1 VSDFEF
7 ETRRAR
13 LEPLFASARSL
24 LAADSE
30 RGRHA
35 RERLVA
41 SSGLSAQGVDFA
53 LLRCLEAAPDEAEI
67 AALIRATPSAQIA
80 HVLLSANV
88 FVAAHRAI
96 AIALSASD
104 QVRVRASR
112 REPEMAELL
121 LAGAPGSFQLVDELS
136 PRAGDR
142 LWAYGSDETMDEVA
156 VTLPPGVAFHPHG
169 SGFGVAVLDGTHGDA
184 ALSAM
189 LRSLA
194 EDIALFDQR
203 GCLSPRV
210 VVLQAEPALGEGL
223 ARELARELARALA
236 ELEQRVPRGQL
247 TVQELTE
254 IAKYRDAAYFTG
266 EVLEAGLGFVS
277 VADTAHSNGW
287 LLPPTG
293 RNIHVLTSPNALS
306 TLDRHRPL
314 LTSCAFAGEP
324 ALREALR
331 RALPGARLCRFGE
344 MQRPPFDGPVDRR
357 DL

>member
-1 VSDFEF
+1 MSDFDS
-7 ETRRAR
+7 RRAR
-13 LEPLFASARSL
+13 LEPLFESARSL
-24 LAADSE
+24 ADASTP
-30 RGRHA
+30 RGRLA

-53 LLRCLEAAPDEAEI
+53 LERCLEVAPDEQEI
-67 AALIRATPSAQIA
+67 AALIRSTPTAQVA

-96 AIALSASD
+96 AIALAASD

-121 LAGAPGSFQLVDELS
+121 LAGAPGSFQLVSELS
-136 PRAGDR
+136 PRSGDR

-156 VTLPPGVAFHPHG
+156 VTLPAGVALHAHG
-169 SGFGVAVLDGTHGDA
+169 SGFGAAVLEGAHSDA
-184 ALSAM
+184 ELSA
-189 LRSLA
+189 LLTALA

-210 VVLQAEPALGEGL
+210 VLVNAEREFASAL
-223 ARELARELARALA
+223 ARELAHEL
-236 ELEQRVPRGQL
+236 EMLEQRIPRGPL
-247 TVQELTE
+247 DAPELSE
-254 IAKYRDAAYFTG
+254 IAKYRDTAHFTG
-266 EVLEAGLGFVS
+266 EVFEAGLGFVS
-277 VADTAHSNGW
+277 LAHTGSW

-293 RNIHVLTSPNALS
+293 RNIHVLATPDPVATLSPY
-306 TLDRHRPL
+306 RPL

-324 ALREALR
+324 ARREALR
-331 RALPGARLCRFGE
+331 RSIPGARVCRFGE

>member
-1 VSDFEF
+1 MSDFEF

-13 LEPLFASARSL
+13 LEPLFESARSL
-24 LAADSE
+24 ADAATE
-30 RGRHA
+30 RGQRA

-53 LLRCLEAAPDEAEI
+53 LLRCLESAPDEAEI
-67 AALIRATPSAQIA
+67 AMLIRSTPSAQVA

-96 AIALSASD
+96 AIALSASE

-121 LAGAPGSFQLVDELS
+121 LAGAPGSFQLVNELS
-136 PRAGDR
+136 PHAGDR
-142 LWAYGSDETMDEVA
+142 LWAYGSDQTMDEVA
-156 VTLPPGVAFHPHG
+156 VTLPAGVAFHAHG
-169 SGFGVAVLDGTHGDA
+169 SGFGVAVLDGSHSESELN
-184 ALSAM
+184 ALLGA
-189 LRSLA
+189 LA

-210 VVLQAEPALGEGL
+210 VLVNAPQAFAGEL
-223 ARELARELARALA
+223 ARELARELAKI
-236 ELEQRVPRGQL
+236 EQRVPRGQL
-247 TVQELTE
+247 SAEELSE
-254 IAKYRDAAYFTG
+254 IAKYRDTAHFAG
-266 EVLEAGLGFVS
+266 EVFEAGLGFVS
-277 VADTAHSNGW
+277 LGDAAHAGSW
-287 LLPPTG
+287 LLPPSG
-293 RNIHVLTSPNALS
+293 RNIHVLVTPNPLAML
-306 TLDRHRPL
+306 TPYRPL

-324 ALREALR
+324 ASRAALR
-331 RALPGARLCRFGE
+331 RALPGARVCYFGE

>member
-1 VSDFEF
+1 MSDFAF
-7 ETRRAR
+7 EARRAR

-24 LAADSE
+24 ADAGTE
-30 RGRHA
+30 RGQRA
-35 RERLVA
+35 RERLLA

-53 LLRCLEAAPDEAEI
+53 LARCLETAPDEAEI
-67 AALIRATPSAQIA
+67 AALIRGTPSAQVA

-96 AIALSASD
+96 AIALAASE

-121 LAGAPGSFQLVDELS
+121 LAGAPGAFELVAELS

-156 VTLPPGVAFHPHG
+156 VTLPAGVAFHAHG
-169 SGFGVAVLDGTHGDA
+169 SGFGVAVLEGSHSEA
-184 ALSAM
+184 ELRALLGA
-189 LRSLA
+189 LA

-210 VVLQAEPALGEGL
+210 VLVNAEPALAGQL
-223 ARELARELARALA
+223 ARELARELA

-247 TVQELTE
+247 SAGELSAIT
-254 IAKYRDAAYFTG
+254 KYRDTAHFTG
-266 EVLEAGLGFVS
+266 EVFEAGLGYVS
-277 VADTAHSNGW
+277 LAHEARW

-293 RNIHVLTSPNALS
+293 RNIHVLATPNPLAAL
-306 TLDRHRPL
+306 TPYRPL
-314 LTSCAFAGEP
+314 LTSCAFAGAP
-324 ALREALR
+324 ALGQALR
-331 RALPGARLCRFGE
+331 QALPGARVCRFGE

-357 DL
+357 DV